1 MMNYKS
7 AKIAED
13 ANIAKQSVIIGD
25 VTIGRDS
32 CVLYYSVLRGDE
44 APIVIGEETNI
55 QENCTVHVS
64 RNMPVRI
71 GNNVTVGHNAVIHS
85 CTIGDRTLIG
95 MGAVIL
101 DGAQIGNDCIIGA
114 GSLVTKNT
122 IIPDGSLVM
131 GSPAKIKRNLTWEEK
146 LGNLENSKEYVS
158 VSREMKRQGGVSSM
172 KVKRVKVQKQMIL
185 QEEQLLSENEYHK
198 LIRTAY
204 KKGQKS
210 LGMIMETIATTGIRI
225 SELKY
230 FTVGAVRRG
239 NIIIHNKG
247 KIRRILIPGA
257 IRKKLLYY
265 CFIHKINDGII
276 FITKNGNAQ
285 NRSNIWTQMKKLSK
299 AAGIAVEKVYPHAFR
314 HLFARMYYQLTS
326 DISGLADILGHSS
339 IETTRIYTA
348 DSEQKYLAS
357 MERLELLL
365 SDIRLPEEVTE

>member
-1 MMNYKS
+1 MNYKS

-131 GSPAKIKRNLTWEEK
+131 EVRQK
-146 LGNLENSKEYVS
+146 SKE
-158 VSREMKRQGGVSSM
+158 
-172 KVKRVKVQKQMIL
+172 IL
-185 QEEQLLSENEYHK
+185 PGK
-198 LIRTAY
+198 
-204 KKGQKS
+204 KS
-210 LGMIMETIATTGIRI
+210 LET
-225 SELKY
+225 LK
-230 FTVGAVRRG
+230 TA
-239 NIIIHNKG
+239 
-247 KIRRILIPGA
+247 
-257 IRKKLLYY
+257 
-265 CFIHKINDGII
+265 
-276 FITKNGNAQ
+276 KN
-285 NRSNIWTQMKKLSK
+285 MFLS
-299 AAGIAVEKVYPHAFR
+299 P
-314 HLFARMYYQLTS
+314 
-326 DISGLADILGHSS
+326 
-339 IETTRIYTA
+339 
-348 DSEQKYLAS
+348 
-357 MERLELLL
+357 ER
-365 SDIRLPEEVTE
+365 

>member
-1 MMNYKS
+1 MNYKS

-13 ANIAKQSVIIGD
+13 ANIAKRSVIIGD

-44 APIVIGEETNI
+44 APVVIGEESNI

-101 DGAQIGNDCIIGA
+101 DGVQIGNDCIIGA

-158 VSREMKRQGGVSSM
+158 VSREMKRQGV
-172 KVKRVKVQKQMIL
+172 L
-185 QEEQLLSENEYHK
+185 
-198 LIRTAY
+198 
-204 KKGQKS
+204 
-210 LGMIMETIATTGIRI
+210 
-225 SELKY
+225 
-230 FTVGAVRRG
+230 
-239 NIIIHNKG
+239 
-247 KIRRILIPGA
+247 
-257 IRKKLLYY
+257 
-265 CFIHKINDGII
+265 
-276 FITKNGNAQ
+276 
-285 NRSNIWTQMKKLSK
+285 
-299 AAGIAVEKVYPHAFR
+299 
-314 HLFARMYYQLTS
+314 
-326 DISGLADILGHSS
+326 
-339 IETTRIYTA
+339 
-348 DSEQKYLAS
+348 
-357 MERLELLL
+357 
-365 SDIRLPEEVTE
+365 

>member
-1 MMNYKS
+1 MNYKS

-64 RNMPVRI
+64 RNMPGRI
-71 GNNVTVGHNAVIHS
+71 GNNVPVGHNAVIHS

-158 VSREMKRQGGVSSM
+158 VSREMKRQGV
-172 KVKRVKVQKQMIL
+172 L
-185 QEEQLLSENEYHK
+185 
-198 LIRTAY
+198 
-204 KKGQKS
+204 
-210 LGMIMETIATTGIRI
+210 
-225 SELKY
+225 
-230 FTVGAVRRG
+230 
-239 NIIIHNKG
+239 
-247 KIRRILIPGA
+247 
-257 IRKKLLYY
+257 
-265 CFIHKINDGII
+265 
-276 FITKNGNAQ
+276 
-285 NRSNIWTQMKKLSK
+285 
-299 AAGIAVEKVYPHAFR
+299 
-314 HLFARMYYQLTS
+314 
-326 DISGLADILGHSS
+326 
-339 IETTRIYTA
+339 
-348 DSEQKYLAS
+348 
-357 MERLELLL
+357 
-365 SDIRLPEEVTE
+365 